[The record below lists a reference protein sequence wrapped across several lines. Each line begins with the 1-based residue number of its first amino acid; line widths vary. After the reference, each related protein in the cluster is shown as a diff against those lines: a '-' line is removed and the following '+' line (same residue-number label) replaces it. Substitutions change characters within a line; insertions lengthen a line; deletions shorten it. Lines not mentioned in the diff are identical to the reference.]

1 VELRNLLFGAS
12 DLFHSCLQELSC
24 TKDPAR
30 IQLRMEAIVALHI
43 SLWLG
48 QSMTQVVQ
56 LSVVDDETDDADGLA
71 LILGDSALFSMVV
84 RRPDLAGD
92 DRWQASSGVRLS
104 LLRILLPDLAG
115 SAQLVKQLL
124 KAFPH
129 SANQVFTY
137 QTEQLDA
144 EIKALLL
151 ELGEDDRRYTRTNCA
166 VICSTR

>member
-1 VELRNLLFGAS
+1 
-12 DLFHSCLQELSC
+12 
-24 TKDPAR
+24 
-30 IQLRMEAIVALHI
+30 
-43 SLWLG
+43 
-48 QSMTQVVQ
+48 
-56 LSVVDDETDDADGLA
+56 
-71 LILGDSALFSMVV
+71 
-84 RRPDLAGD
+84 
-92 DRWQASSGVRLS
+92 WQASSGVRLS

-151 ELGEDDRRYTRTNCA
+151 ELGEDDRRYTRTKLRSYLFHQI
-166 VICSTR
+166 VTDTQ

>member
-1 VELRNLLFGAS
+1 
-12 DLFHSCLQELSC
+12 
-24 TKDPAR
+24 
-30 IQLRMEAIVALHI
+30 MEAIVALHI

-144 EIKALLL
+144 EIKACLL
-151 ELGEDDRRYTRTNCA
+151 YTSRC
-166 VICSTR
+166 V